1 MINITSR
8 WAVPPVWYPD
18 SLRRAGWVGPRA
30 CLNVFFWGGKDMRC
44 RDSNS
49 NRQTRNL
56 VPIERT
62 EFVDDGEE
70 EEED

>member
-1 MINITSR
+1 
-8 WAVPPVWYPD
+8 
-18 SLRRAGWVGPRA
+18 
-30 CLNVFFWGGKDMRC
+30 MRC